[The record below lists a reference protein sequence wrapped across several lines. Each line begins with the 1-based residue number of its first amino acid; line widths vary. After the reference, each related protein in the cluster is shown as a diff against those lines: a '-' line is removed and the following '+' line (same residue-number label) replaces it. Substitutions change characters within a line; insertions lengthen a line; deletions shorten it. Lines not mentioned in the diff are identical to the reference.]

1 MPENHKISIITVALN
16 SAKYIESNIQ
26 SVMDQTYKNREHII
40 IDGNS
45 TDGTVD
51 IIRKYE
57 NSIDYWISEPDV
69 GIAEAMNKGI
79 DQATGDYVLFLNS
92 DDYLIDN
99 TALEKVSRYLVD
111 TLDIYIFKV
120 LFLYNDGKTLPSLN
134 NSLGYLTW
142 FKMGSCHQGQIH
154 SRAML
159 LKLGK
164 FDTNF
169 KINFDYDLMLR
180 AYKNG
185 ASSRSIDTFI
195 SVMRQVGISS
205 RRDWTGF
212 KQRYDEE
219 KLVHRKN
226 SDSSFMWKVYQV
238 YWLLYIP
245 YRFIRYV
252 FIVVNKKYI
261 EGLTN

>member
-1 MPENHKISIITVALN
+1 MPENPKISIVTVALN
-16 SAKYIESNIQ
+16 SAKYIESNIE
-26 SVMDQTYKNREHII
+26 SVMVQSYKNREHII
-40 IDGNS
+40 IDGKS
-45 TDGTVD
+45 SDGTVD

-57 NSIDYWISEPDV
+57 NNIDHWISEPDG

-79 DQATGDYVLFLNS
+79 DRATGDYVLFLNS
-92 DDYLIDN
+92 DDYLIDSM
-99 TALEKVSRYLVD
+99 ALENVSSYLVD
-111 TLDIYIFKV
+111 SLDIYIFKV

-134 NSLGYLTW
+134 NSLGYLTY

-154 SRAML
+154 SRTML

-164 FDTNF
+164 FDTNLR
-169 KINFDYDLMLR
+169 INFDYDLMLR

-185 ASSRSIDTFI
+185 ASSKSIDIFI

-226 SDSSFMWKVYQV
+226 SDSKFMWMVYEV

-245 YRFIRYV
+245 YRFIRYI
-252 FIVVNKKYI
+252 FIVLNK
-261 EGLTN
+261 